1 MNWINRPLRIIAI
14 ALFSSLLLFVSA
26 CQQANTVTEE
36 PVTEPQEEVTEQQA
50 SIATAI
56 INSTSDPSEV
66 LGEAEFTTTADA
78 MLIEVTMTN
87 APSGEHAFHIHE
99 TGNCSEQGK
108 AAGGHFNPDDV
119 KHGLITEDGFENAH
133 AGDLGNITIA
143 EDGTGTKS
151 ITVERL
157 TFTEGNYAIGN
168 LSVILHEKPDDFGQ
182 PTGNAGGRVGCGI
195 IEITDS

>member
-1 MNWINRPLRIIAI
+1 MTLINRPLRIIAI
-14 ALFSSLLLFVSA
+14 AFFSSLLLFVYG
-26 CQQANTVTEE
+26 CQQANNVTEE

-50 SIATAI
+50 STATAI
-56 INSTSDPSEV
+56 INSTTDPSAV

-78 MLIEVTMTN
+78 MLIEVMMTN
-87 APSGEHAFHIHE
+87 APAGEHAFHIHE
-99 TGNCSEQGK
+99 TGNCAEQGN

-151 ITVERL
+151 LTVEKL
-157 TFTEGNYAIGN
+157 MFTEGNYAIGN
-168 LSVILHEKPDDFGQ
+168 LSVILHDKPDDFGQ

-195 IEITDS
+195 IEVTDS

>member
-1 MNWINRPLRIIAI
+1 MNWINKPLRISAI
-14 ALFSSLLLFVSA
+14 AFFFSLLLFVSG
-26 CQQANTVTEE
+26 CQQTNTVTEQ

-50 SIATAI
+50 SIATAT
-56 INSTSDPSEV
+56 INSTSDPAEV
-66 LGEAEFTTTADA
+66 LGEAEFTTTGDA
-78 MLIEVTMTN
+78 MLIEVMMTN

-99 TGNCSEQGK
+99 TGNCAEQGK

-119 KHGLITEDGFENAH
+119 NHGLITEDGFENAH

-143 EDGTGTKS
+143 EDGTGSKS
-151 ITVERL
+151 LTVERL
-157 TFTEGNYAIGN
+157 TFTEGKYAIGN

-195 IEITDS
+195 IEVTDS

>member
-1 MNWINRPLRIIAI
+1 MNWINKTLRISAI
-14 ALFSSLLLFVSA
+14 ALFSSLLMFVYG
-26 CQQANTVTEE
+26 CQQTNTVTEE
-36 PVTEPQEEVTEQQA
+36 PVTETQEEVTEQQA
-50 SIATAI
+50 STAIAI

-78 MLIEVTMTN
+78 MLIEVAMTN
-87 APSGEHAFHIHE
+87 APSGERAFHIHE
-99 TGNCSEQGK
+99 SGSCADQGN

-143 EDGTGTKS
+143 EDGTGSKS
-151 ITVERL
+151 LTVERL
-157 TFTEGNYAIGN
+157 TFTEGKYAIGN
-168 LSVILHEKPDDFGQ
+168 RSVILHEKPDDFGQ

-195 IEITDS
+195 IEVTDS